1 MTQEERWKRRYDEVK
16 GFIETNRRNPSK
28 HDDAERGLYCNW
40 LKHQRKLY
48 NAGEMIPLSHF
59 ETAPLYRGAAGWRGL
74 RNCWS

>member
-1 MTQEERWKRRYDEVK
+1 MTQDERWKRRYDEVK

-48 NAGEMIPLSHF
+48 NAGEMKPERMEPFRELLALMERHRHKNQ
-59 ETAPLYRGAAGWRGL
+59 YQ
-74 RNCWS
+74 

>member
-1 MTQEERWKRRYDEVK
+1 MTQEERWKRQYDEVK

-48 NAGEMIPLSHF
+48 NAGEMKPERVEPFRELLELMERHRHKNQ
-59 ETAPLYRGAAGWRGL
+59 YQ
-74 RNCWS
+74 

>member
-16 GFIETNRRNPSK
+16 GFIETNHRNPSK

-48 NAGEMIPLSHF
+48 NAGEMKPERMEPFRELLELMERHRHKNQY
-59 ETAPLYRGAAGWRGL
+59 E
-74 RNCWS
+74 

>member
-1 MTQEERWKRRYDEVK
+1 MTQDERWKRRYDEVK

-48 NAGEMIPLSHF
+48 NAGEMKEERKARFEELLNLS
-59 ETAPLYRGAAGWRGL
+59 EQYRRK
-74 RNCWS
+74 NQYE

>member
-1 MTQEERWKRRYDEVK
+1 MTQDERWFEKYNEVK

-48 NAGEMIPLSHF
+48 NAGEMRPERVEPFRELLELMERHRHKNQ
-59 ETAPLYRGAAGWRGL
+59 YQ
-74 RNCWS
+74 